1 MGLMKKNP
9 WNLVASVLLLV
20 NLISHLQAQTAT
32 SGQVP
37 APSQITGPL
46 TLKQAVSIAL
56 QNNASYRAIQQ
67 GRDAAKTKI
76 SQARSNYLPQVNF
89 DETFTRGNNP
99 VYVFGNLLMQRQFG
113 PENFNLTSL
122 NRPDALDN
130 FQARLSLQQVVYDA
144 GKIRGYVGQAKLGE
158 EVAQKDVE
166 RTKQELIFRVVK
178 AYTLHLLARSGQ
190 QVAEDAVKTAAAAQ
204 VRADSMFHSGMI
216 VESDKLAAQVF
227 RSRMEETLLQA
238 RNQVALSK
246 AALNFELGLPVD
258 APTEVSSDLT
268 EAQFDAPAQ
277 ASLLQQAL
285 EQRPDYLQTLLMK
298 DIAQKGVTVARSE
311 FLPQVGLFG
320 SWESDTQTFSQRGGN
335 NWIIGAQ
342 LHINLFHGRGDQARL
357 EEAKAILERSASM
370 NVFMGS
376 AVKLQVKQA
385 SLDLE
390 TSRQRIEVTQSA
402 TGQAEESLRITQ
414 NRYGAGLTTI
424 TDLLRAQTDLTQ
436 ARTAHLQALF
446 DHRIA
451 KANLDLAAGTLNE
464 SSEVLNP

>member
-1 MGLMKKNP
+1 MKKHVHQ
-9 WNLVASVLLLV
+9 LATILLLLV
-20 NLISHLQAQTAT
+20 SASSLQGQIGT
-32 SGQVP
+32 SGQTPGSPIP
-37 APSQITGPL
+37 ATPL
-46 TLKQAVSIAL
+46 SIKQAVSIAL
-56 QNNASYRAIQQ
+56 QNNNSYRAAQQ

-76 SQARSNYLPQVNF
+76 SQALSNYLPQLNF
-89 DETFTRGNNP
+89 DETITRGNNP
-99 VYVFGNLLMQRQFG
+99 VYVFGSLLTQRQFG
-113 PENFNLTSL
+113 PENFNIVSL

-130 FQARLSLQQVVYDA
+130 FQAKLSLQQVIYDA
-144 GKIRGYVGQAKLGE
+144 GKIRGYVGQARLGE
-158 EVAQKDVE
+158 EIARKDVE

-204 VRADSMFHSGMI
+204 TRADSMFQSGMI

-227 RSRMEETLLQA
+227 RSRMEEALLQA
-238 RNQVALSK
+238 RNQVALSM

-258 APTEVSSDLT
+258 SPVEVSSDLT
-268 EAQFDAPAQ
+268 EARFDAPPET
-277 ASLLQQAL
+277 SLFQQAL

-298 DIAQKGVTVARSE
+298 DIAKKGVTVARSE
-311 FLPQVGLFG
+311 FLPQAGFFG
-320 SWESDTQTFSQRGGN
+320 SWESDTQTLTQRGGN
-335 NWIIGAQ
+335 NWIVGAQ
-342 LHINLFHGRGDQARL
+342 VHINLFHGRGDQARL
-357 EEAKAILERSASM
+357 EEAKANLERSTSM
-370 NVFMGS
+370 SQYMSS

-390 TSRQRIEVTQSA
+390 TSRQRLDVTQSA
-402 TGQAEESLRITQ
+402 IAQAEESLRITL

-451 KANLDLAAGTLNE
+451 KANLELASGTLNE
-464 SSEVLNP
+464 NSEVVNP